1 MEIKDIFR
9 TGIVQVVDAQKRTA
23 RVKYKLYDGMISAEL
38 KIVWQREQWMPKIN
52 ETVLCIC
59 PPDGDGDGYIIGRL

>member
-9 TGIVQVVDAQKRTA
+9 IGTVHSVNGTKRTA
-23 RVKYKLYDGMISAEL
+23 RVKYDIYGGMLSAEL
-38 KIVWQREQWMPKIN
+38 KIIWQKEEWLPEVN
-52 ETVLCIC
+52 EDVLCIC